1 MRVSGSCARR
11 GALTDATD
19 RPTDRS
25 SAVAVFVVYAPVVL
39 RADAGREMGRGVT
52 IHVHCARVSN
62 HVSRSR
68 RTRRM
73 RATHVTLHK
82 TRRWRSAASS
92 SPCRRALHHSLR
104 LLRMRVLV

>member
-11 GALTDATD
+11 GTLTDATD
-19 RPTDRS
+19 RQTDRS
-25 SAVAVFVVYAPVVL
+25 SAVAVFVVYAPAVL

-62 HVSRSR
+62 HVPRSR